1 MSSEDQKFF
10 EDCRSLFLTEGWK
23 HFQKEIGVAI
33 QSLNL
38 GALDSSNEF
47 WKAKGHF
54 EALLQI
60 AGWENAVLA
69 AEQQAEEPEEDA

>member
-23 HFQKEIGVAI
+23 HFQIEIGVAI

-38 GALDSSNEF
+38 GAIDSSNEF
-47 WKAKGHF
+47 WKAKGRF